1 MTENKTKP
9 NSASVEDFLASIS
22 DEKKRQ
28 DTRVIM
34 GMMEEV
40 TGSSPKMWGTSIIGY
55 GAYRYHYRSGRQGE
69 WALVSVSPRAR
80 NVTVY
85 IMPGFSDFEHLMSKL
100 GKYKTGRSCLYL
112 NKLED
117 VDREVLYDLIKESVA
132 YMKTKYETFEPSVD
146 GD

>member
-1 MTENKTKP
+1 MTENKTQP
-9 NSASVEDFLASIS
+9 NAASVDDFLASIT

-28 DTRVIM
+28 DTHEIM
-34 GMMEEV
+34 GMMEEI
-40 TGSSPKMWGTSIIGY
+40 TGSSPVMWGNSIIGF

-85 IMPGFSDFEHLMSKL
+85 IMPGFSEYEHLMTKL

-117 VDREVLYDLIKESVA
+117 VDREVLYELIKESVA
-132 YMKTKYETFEPSVD
+132 YMKKQYETFEPAV
-146 GD
+146 

>member
-1 MTENKTKP
+1 MSQNKTQP
-9 NSASVEDFLASIS
+9 NAARVDDFLASIT

-28 DTRVIM
+28 DTHEIM
-34 GMMEEV
+34 GMMAEI
-40 TGSSPKMWGTSIIGY
+40 TGSAPVMWGSSIIGF

-85 IMPGFSDFEHLMSKL
+85 IMPGFSDYEHLMTKL

-117 VDREVLYDLIKESVA
+117 VDREVLYELIQESVA
-132 YMKTKYETFEPSVD
+132 YMKTKYETFEPSTT
-146 GD
+146 

>member
-9 NSASVEDFLASIS
+9 NAASVDGFLASIKN
-22 DEKKRQ
+22 DKKRQ
-28 DTRVIM
+28 DTLEIM
-34 GMMEEV
+34 DMMAEI
-40 TGSSPKMWGTSIIGY
+40 TGSPPIMWGSSIVGF

-69 WALVSVSPRAR
+69 WALVSVSPRAK

-85 IMPGFSDFEHLMSKL
+85 IMPGFSDFEHLMTKL

-117 VDREVLYDLIKESVA
+117 VDREVLYELIKGSVA
-132 YMKTKYETFEPSVD
+132 YMKTKYDTFEPSVASD
-146 GD
+146 

>member
-1 MTENKTKP
+1 MNENKTLP
-9 NSASVEDFLASIS
+9 NDASVDDFLASIT
-22 DEKKRQ
+22 DDKKRL
-28 DTRVIM
+28 DTQEIM
-34 GMMEEV
+34 DMMAEV
-40 TGSSPKMWGTSIIGY
+40 TGSPPMMWGSSIIGF

-85 IMPGFSDFEHLMSKL
+85 IMPGFSDFEHLMNKL

-117 VDREVLYDLIKESVA
+117 VDRAVLYELIKESVA
-132 YMKTKYETFEPSVD
+132 YMKTKYDTFEPSLTSD
-146 GD
+146 

>member
-1 MTENKTKP
+1 MTENKTQA
-9 NSASVEDFLASIS
+9 NAASVDHFLESIT

-28 DTRVIM
+28 DTYEIM
-34 GMMEEV
+34 GMMAEI
-40 TGSSPKMWGTSIIGY
+40 TGSSPMMWGSSIIGF

-69 WALVSVSPRAR
+69 WALVSVSPRAK

-85 IMPGFSDFEHLMSKL
+85 IMPGFSDFDHLMTKL

-132 YMKTKYETFEPSVD
+132 YMKTKYETFEPSVGSD
-146 GD
+146 